1 MDIIKTGAHGDHAQ
15 RLATVAHNI
24 DLELVYNLKT
34 EDKLVKDLLMKVKL
48 AILSLVLVGL
58 SLLLLHKV

>member
-1 MDIIKTGAHGDHAQ
+1 MDIIKTGAHGDPVP
-15 RLATVAHNI
+15 RPVTVAHNI